1 MLREVHK
8 LRLTEERHPN
18 EQDVWQA
25 YSHANENNCI
35 VELEWFIPHYG
46 MKKWI
51 ITPDDSIHLLL
62 QNLHISAS

>member
-1 MLREVHK
+1 MLREVRK

-18 EQDVWQA
+18 YQDIYDA
-25 YSHANENNCI
+25 HSYANQKCCI

-51 ITPDDSIHLLL
+51 ITPEDNIEDLMR
-62 QNLHISAS
+62 NLHVEVM